1 MIDQLRPSLRS
12 DANGLVMITITF
24 YYNFLLAQNNQ
35 KFQKN
40 KLKELFMNFHE
51 RIIRFEN
58 VNRVLRAF
66 GLGRARGLITTSFV
80 VHVQIVHYTISSFAC
95 VSHPCLILRLW
106 LECGMQAS
114 LIIVDCE
121 TI

>member
-1 MIDQLRPSLRS
+1 
-12 DANGLVMITITF
+12 MITITF

-58 VNRVLRAF
+58 VNRVLRVF
-66 GLGRARGLITTSFV
+66 RPSMWTHNTVNNI
-80 VHVQIVHYTISSFAC
+80 IISSFAC
-95 VSHPCLILRLW
+95 VSHPCLILRVRQ
-106 LECGMQAS
+106 ECGMQAS